1 MPLAGMSK
9 AWVEV
14 HAAMPLGWRLEGLI
28 RTPAGVWRAIAASL
42 GGEQVHA
49 EGQNE
54 LAALN
59 ALARG
64 LLPIRGRMSGGSR

>member
-28 RTPAGVWRAIAASL
+28 RTPADVWQALAACPT
-42 GGEQVHA
+42 GEQVQA
-49 EGQNE
+49 EGDNE
-54 LAALN
+54 LTALA

-64 LLPIRGRMSGGSR
+64 LAAIRGSMSG